1 MKKLYF
7 ILIVLLALFT
17 TALCAAQAPAEKL
30 TLQQAE
36 SLALENPALK
46 AARLNALASNQV
58 TTEVRSNYY
67 PEFDGSLTGADA
79 PNGTRLAAG
88 GLNNPSVF
96 QRYSNGLTGSQLIT
110 DFGRTHHL
118 VQNAQFTAKAEGE
131 NAEQVRQS
139 ILLQADDAY
148 YSALRAQAVLRVAQ
162 EAVATRQVLVDQ
174 TSALTQAKLKSE
186 LDLSFAKVNLAQ
198 AQLDLEKA
206 NNDLQAAY
214 ANLSEVLG
222 YPQAHQF
229 ELVEQPEPS
238 GPPPSMDDLAPDALH
253 RPDVQSQ
260 NFKWQAAQKF
270 SSAERDLWFPSISL
284 VAAAGL
290 TPWGDSIFR
299 DRYAAAGFNV
309 KVPVFEGFLF
319 KARQNEARLKAE
331 AEHQKLSDVQNRAER
346 DLRVAWLNASTAYR
360 RLDLSAQLL
369 DQSAKALDLAQQRY
383 KLGLSSIVELS
394 QAQLNETQ
402 AEIDQASAKYDYLS
416 QLAELK
422 YQAGLK

>member
-1 MKKLYF
+1 MKRLYLV
-7 ILIVLLALFT
+7 LIVSFVTVPAALS
-17 TALCAAQAPAEKL
+17 AAQAPEKL

-46 AARLNALASNQV
+46 AARLNALAAGQV
-58 TTEVRSNYY
+58 TTEVRSSYFPDFQGN
-67 PEFDGSLTGADA
+67 LTGADA
-79 PNGTRLAAG
+79 PTGTRLAAG

-118 VQNAQFTAKAEGE
+118 VQNAQF
-131 NAEQVRQS
+131 NAEAENQNAETMRQS
-139 ILLQADDAY
+139 VLLQADSAY
-148 YSALRAQAVLRVAQ
+148 YSTLRAQAVLRVAQ
-162 EAVATRQVLVDQ
+162 EAVKTRQILVDQ

-186 LDLSFAKVNLAQ
+186 LDLSFAKVSLGQ
-198 AQLDLEKA
+198 AQLELEKA
-206 NNDLQAAY
+206 SNDLQAAY

-222 YPQAHQF
+222 YPGVRQF
-229 ELVEQPEPS
+229 DLVEQPAPA
-238 GPPPSMDDLAPDALH
+238 GPPPSIDDLAPDAMH

-270 SSAERDLWFPSISL
+270 SAAERDLWFPSVSL
-284 VAAAGL
+284 VGAAGL

-309 KVPVFEGFLF
+309 KIPVFEGFLF

-331 AEHQKLSDVQNRAER
+331 AEHQKLNDVQNRAER
-346 DLRVAWLNASTAYR
+346 DLRIAWLNASTAYR

-369 DQSAKALDLAQQRY
+369 DQSSKALDLAQQRY

-402 AEIDQASAKYDYLS
+402 AEIDQAGAKYDYLALLS
-416 QLAELK
+416 TLK